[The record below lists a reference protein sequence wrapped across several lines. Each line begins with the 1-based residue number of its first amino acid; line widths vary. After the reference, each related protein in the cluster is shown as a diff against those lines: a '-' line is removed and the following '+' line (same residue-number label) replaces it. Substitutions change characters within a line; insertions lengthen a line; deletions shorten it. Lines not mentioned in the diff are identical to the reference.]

1 MKPNFSLKN
10 CIVSLNPNLPSG
22 KPTSFVMKGA
32 VGYLQSWV
40 ENYLQS
46 HSPGEGCHNVS
57 MSYDQWSWHHGSF
70 WGEISFSRS
79 DPGWSRSISN
89 RTCSCAKIRCVTSLP
104 YLKTRFSSG
113 VSHPGSPWGTLSLHM
128 CQVLDWHGKDVIAYL
143 RKRWMGLLKIS
154 LMILLVWT
162 FHVFTWQSWLFI
174 VMVFFRANIE
184 VNAQKSALSI

>member
-1 MKPNFSLKN
+1 MKSNFSLKN
-10 CIVSLNPNLPSG
+10 CIVSLNPKLPSG

-32 VGYLQSWV
+32 VGPLQSWV

-113 VSHPGSPWGTLSLHM
+113 VLHPGSLWGKEEWG
-128 CQVLDWHGKDVIAYL
+128 CQKYCLWSFWFEYFMFLPGK
-143 RKRWMGLLKIS
+143 GGCLLWWFFS
-154 LMILLVWT
+154 EQIL
-162 FHVFTWQSWLFI
+162 
-174 VMVFFRANIE
+174 
-184 VNAQKSALSI
+184 KSTPRSRP